1 MTTAMATGILP
12 PLTLVFSYVPI
23 GQHSWPIV
31 VVEEGVHSKLQ
42 SWLRNDLDCP
52 PMKGDLPEKKKKEK
66 KKKHSS
72 LQLSIK
78 SDMKEDSFS
87 QANKKINKCLKW
99 ISFSF

>member
-1 MTTAMATGILP
+1 
-12 PLTLVFSYVPI
+12 
-23 GQHSWPIV
+23 
-31 VVEEGVHSKLQ
+31 
-42 SWLRNDLDCP
+42 
-52 PMKGDLPEKKKKEK
+52 MKGDLPEKKKKEK